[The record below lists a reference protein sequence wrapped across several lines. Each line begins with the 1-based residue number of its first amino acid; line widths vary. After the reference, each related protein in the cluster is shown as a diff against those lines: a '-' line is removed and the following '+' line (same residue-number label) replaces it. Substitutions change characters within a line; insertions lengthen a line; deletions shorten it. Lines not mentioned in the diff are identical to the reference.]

1 MFFFYFTRCRQKR
14 QYGYN
19 CDIINVIVKTVYQ
32 ILCMEYLVNE
42 LMLNVHI
49 IKLYVS
55 MFNKYRRIYFGRLVF
70 ILMETLSSPIGP
82 LR

>member
-1 MFFFYFTRCRQKR
+1 
-14 QYGYN
+14 
-19 CDIINVIVKTVYQ
+19 
-32 ILCMEYLVNE
+32 MEYLVNE

-55 MFNKYRRIYFGRLVF
+55 MFNKYRRIYFGCLVF